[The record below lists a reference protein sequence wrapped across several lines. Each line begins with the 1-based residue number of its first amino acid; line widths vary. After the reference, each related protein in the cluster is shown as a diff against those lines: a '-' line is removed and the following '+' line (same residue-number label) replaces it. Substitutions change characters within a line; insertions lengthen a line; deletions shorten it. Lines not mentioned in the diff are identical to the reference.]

1 MRTPV
6 LASIRDKSYKQAIT
20 EKDHL
25 KNKEL
30 FSYFQKD
37 RNTFQTSLK
46 IKKSEYYN
54 KLIESESLSSKKLW
68 QSTSAIINPNK
79 KSIIIPNLILKGHV
93 QNTTLDAA
101 NQFIN
106 FFSTILVKFIFIP
119 IAFCLNFVENHFKNN
134 MKILV
139 NFSKSFDFLEITP
152 EEVLKELNSLDPT
165 SSKGAVDI
173 ETKIFKQCA
182 TASGFI

>member
-1 MRTPV
+1 M
-6 LASIRDKSYKQAIT
+6 
-20 EKDHL
+20 
-25 KNKEL
+25 
-30 FSYFQKD
+30 
-37 RNTFQTSLK
+37 
-46 IKKSEYYN
+46 KKKKFEYYS

-139 NFSKSFDFLEITP
+139 P
-152 EEVLKELNSLDPT
+152 
-165 SSKGAVDI
+165 
-173 ETKIFKQCA
+173 
-182 TASGFI
+182 